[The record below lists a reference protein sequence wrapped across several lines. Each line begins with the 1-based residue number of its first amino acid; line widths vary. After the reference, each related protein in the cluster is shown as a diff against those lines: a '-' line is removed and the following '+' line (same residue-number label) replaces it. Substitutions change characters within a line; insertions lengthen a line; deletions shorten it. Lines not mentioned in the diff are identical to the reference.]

1 MTEYMQPFTLDLDVV
16 TGKLDPATSE
26 VQRRLTDMRGMF
38 GDANAEAT
46 ALESGDPMIYEVLQ
60 YDVPGENGQLVVC
73 TTVLQPGRVG
83 NEYFM
88 TKGHYHLKRET
99 GEVYIGLQ
107 GAGKLLMEVDD
118 EFSAQDMRPG
128 TVAYVPPYWAHRTAN
143 TGDEPFIFLAVYP
156 ADAGHDYGTIERD
169 GFRYRVIDR
178 GGAPVLVPSR
188 SGIPA
193 LA

>member
-38 GDANAEAT
+38 GDADAEA
-46 ALESGDPMIYEVLQ
+46 AAAESGDPMIYEVLQ
-60 YDVPGENGQLVVC
+60 YDVPGDNGQLVVC

-88 TKGHYHLKRET
+88 TKGHYHAKRET
-99 GEVYIGLQ
+99 GEVYVGLQ
-107 GAGKLLMEVDD
+107 GEGKLLMEVDE
-118 EFSAQDMRPG
+118 EFSVQDMRPG

-143 TGDEPFIFLAVYP
+143 TGDKPFIFLAVYP

-169 GFRYRVIDR
+169 GFRYRVIERD
-178 GGAPVLVPSR
+178 GGPVLVPSR

-193 LA
+193 VA